1 MKTLQC
7 AKVFS
12 TAQRNFLDKRRK
24 SVVRNAVTLIECP
37 RDAWQGLTRRIPTE
51 LKARYLRTLIDAGFK
66 HIDTVSFVSP
76 KAVPQMA
83 DSEKVLEQVD
93 LPNDV
98 EIIGIVVNE
107 KGAER
112 AIATQTVSTLG
123 FPCSISETF
132 LRKNQNQTLD
142 ECYKVLESIK
152 RRADD
157 TGLSTVAYISMA
169 FGNPY
174 GDPWDETNVRGAF
187 NKLVGLGIKSVSLA
201 DTVGMAGPDLIRSVF
216 ESVTSEYPACDIG
229 VHLHSAPARAESK
242 VLAAYDAGCRRFD
255 SAIGGLG
262 GCPFAQDAL
271 VGNIPTE
278 CLLAALKQRGVE
290 LPISNALPDV
300 VLLNSLIA
308 ADYS

>member
-1 MKTLQC
+1 
-7 AKVFS
+7 
-12 TAQRNFLDKRRK
+12 
-24 SVVRNAVTLIECP
+24 VVRNAVTLIECP
-37 RDAWQGLTRRIPTE
+37 RDAWQGLSRQIPTE
-51 LKARYLRTLIDAGFK
+51 LKTRYLRALIGAGFK
-66 HIDTVSFVSP
+66 HIDAVSFVSP

-83 DSEKVLEQVD
+83 DSEQVLEQIEVPD
-93 LPNDV
+93 DV

-107 KGAER
+107 KGADR
-112 AIATQTVSTLG
+112 AIATESVSTLG

-152 RRADD
+152 RRADES
-157 TGLSTVAYISMA
+157 GLGTVAYISMA

-174 GDPWDETNVRGAF
+174 GDLWNEEKVREAL
-187 NKLVGLGIKSVSLA
+187 NKLVGLGVQSVSLA
-201 DTVGMAGPDLIRSVF
+201 DTVGMAGPDLISTVFKSLRSQHA
-216 ESVTSEYPACDIG
+216 ERDIG
-229 VHLHSAPARAESK
+229 VHLHSAPGQAESK
-242 VLAAYDAGCRRFD
+242 ILAAYDAGCRRFD

-278 CLLAALKQRGVE
+278 RLFAALKQRGIE
-290 LPISNALPDV
+290 LPGSNALQDV
-300 VLLNSLIA
+300 LSLSESIA